1 MRALLS
7 RFFAMV
13 VSSLIRRLFSANLP
27 QISAHDR
34 FRCGVAKGSTVTGCP
49 KQAKLRSFLDRG
61 DRNHDSPSFTENSRL
76 FADFHRGD
84 GTGFRLAA
92 FTLLELLLVISII
105 VVLTLI
111 AIPALSSLKG
121 GSDLTGAAY
130 SIAGILDQAR
140 AYAIANNTYVWVGIT
155 EVDVSRAST
164 TTPQVAGNGRVAIA
178 VTASRNG
185 TRGYDA
191 SSSSLVSPCWSNY
204 NNGANLVA
212 LNKLQYFEN
221 VHLSTNFSAI
231 PVTGNLARPSP
242 VYGGTDYTLGNTNLS
257 SVTPFDWPLGAAIG
271 SGQYSFTKVI
281 NFDPMGVPR
290 IQLSSNQDGIVA
302 YMEIGL
308 IPTHG
313 NAVPGTT
320 PANIAAIQIDGMTG
334 TTRIYRP

>member
-49 KQAKLRSFLDRG
+49 KQAKLRSFLDQG
-61 DRNHDSPSFTENSRL
+61 DRNGDPPN
-76 FADFHRGD
+76 FAAIPRVA
-84 GTGFRLAA
+84 GTGFCRAA

-105 VVLTLI
+105 VVLAVMT
-111 AIPALSSLKG
+111 IPALSSIKG